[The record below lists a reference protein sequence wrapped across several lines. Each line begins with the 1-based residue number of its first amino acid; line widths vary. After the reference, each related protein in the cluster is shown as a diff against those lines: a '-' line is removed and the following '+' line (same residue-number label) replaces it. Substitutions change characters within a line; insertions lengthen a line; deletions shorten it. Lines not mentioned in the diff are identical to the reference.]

1 MLVGRKFGMDAATL
15 LAVLNASSGHVVE
28 FCGRR
33 PGTGSRS
40 HRGGALPRTGRRRL
54 AHRNINLPMSA
65 AILRTA
71 VVRLEVAPAENTTG
85 NASPNG
91 SSAPHPRVDL
101 FGAPLEVSVFAAADR
116 HEGGHGD
123 VRIAI
128 NVGGLGRSR
137 ARNEHLLVASRAY
150 RRSNDPDACDET
162 MRTGPSWMTNSR
174 R

>member
-1 MLVGRKFGMDAATL
+1 VQLRQVDLTTDSRGLVRDRVLSGGGDRDRPFGGFDGT
-15 LAVLNASSGHVVE
+15 V
-28 FCGRR
+28 R
-33 PGTGSRS
+33 PACS
-40 HRGGALPRTGRRRL
+40 
-54 AHRNINLPMSA
+54 
-65 AILRTA
+65 
-71 VVRLEVAPAENTTG
+71 EVAPAENTTG
-85 NASPNG
+85 NESPNG
-91 SSAPHPRVDL
+91 SSAPHPRVDI

-116 HEGGHGD
+116 DEGGHGD